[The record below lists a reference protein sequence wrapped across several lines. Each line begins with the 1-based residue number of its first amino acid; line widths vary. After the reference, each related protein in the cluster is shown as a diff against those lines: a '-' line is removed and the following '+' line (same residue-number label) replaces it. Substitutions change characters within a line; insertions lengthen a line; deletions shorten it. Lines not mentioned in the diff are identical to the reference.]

1 MKYMLDTNVLVHL
14 IRNKSENVKNRL
26 RQENISDVCISSIT
40 YAELEYG
47 VSKSSNKEKNALAL
61 LTVLSGIK
69 VLPLGESA
77 GKVYGSI
84 RASLEKDG
92 NVIGPNDMLIAA
104 HDLAGG
110 LTLVTNNTRE
120 FRRVPGLNIEDWTDS
135 I

>member
-104 HDLAGG
+104 HALAEG

-120 FRRVPGLNIEDWTDS
+120 FGRVPGLNIEDWTDLV
-135 I
+135 

>member
-14 IRNKSENVKNRL
+14 IRNKSENIKNRL

-47 VSKSSNKEKNALAL
+47 VSKSSNKEKNALA
-61 LTVLSGIK
+61 
-69 VLPLGESA
+69 E
-77 GKVYGSI
+77 
-84 RASLEKDG
+84 
-92 NVIGPNDMLIAA
+92 
-104 HDLAGG
+104 G

-135 I
+135 V

>member
-104 HDLAGG
+104 HALAEG

-120 FRRVPGLNIEDWTDS
+120 FRRVPGLNIEDWTDLV
-135 I
+135 

>member
-14 IRNKSENVKNRL
+14 IRNKSENIKNRL

-104 HDLAGG
+104 HALAEG

-135 I
+135 V

>member
-104 HDLAGG
+104 HALAEG

-135 I
+135 V

>member
-26 RQENISDVCISSIT
+26 RQKNISDVCISSIT

-47 VSKSSNKEKNALAL
+47 VSKSSSKEKNALAL

-104 HDLAGG
+104 HALAEG

-120 FRRVPGLNIEDWTDS
+120 FRRVPGLNIEDWTD
-135 I
+135 